1 VIEAAK
7 TYGCKSIGIEIVP
20 EWVEYSRKAIQL
32 EKLES
37 LAEIWQVNGFETNL
51 SFADV
56 VSVYYTKEGMSVL
69 VPKLQKELKPGSRVI
84 SCKLPIDDWIPDFQK
99 RMYEY
104 KVYLYNMPPKMKALP
119 SL

>member
-7 TYGCKSIGIEIVP
+7 CYECKSIGIEIVP
-20 EWVEYSRKAIQL
+20 EWVNYSRKAIQK
-32 EKLES
+32 EKLDG
-37 LAEIWQVNGFETNL
+37 LAEIWHVNGFETDL

-99 RMYEY
+99 PMYEY
-104 KVYLYNMPPKMKALP
+104 KVYMYTMPPKMKRPMTL
-119 SL
+119 